1 MRLVL
6 ASTSPRR
13 MDLLT
18 LLGHPFEV
26 CAPSFVERLDPR
38 RSAEEQVREFALEKA
53 ASCADHFPEDLVLG
67 SDTVIA
73 LDDEVIGKPRDIA
86 DAEAMLRRL
95 MGRTHTVLTGVAL
108 LCRRRNIRETA
119 VACVRV
125 VMKRWDD
132 ERLAAY
138 LRTRESLGKAGA
150 YSIQGAAGDL
160 IERIDG
166 DFTAAVGLPLR
177 SVASMLETH
186 GMRLVTDIEALY
198 RTRPYPNWSSFAP

>member
-13 MDLLT
+13 QELLT

-38 RSAEEQVREFALEKA
+38 RSAEDQVREFALHKA
-53 ASCADHFPEDLVLG
+53 ASCAERFPETLVLG

-73 LDDEVIGKPRDIA
+73 LDDEVIGKPRDLV
-86 DAEAMLRRL
+86 DAETMLRRL
-95 MGRTHTVLTGVAL
+95 MGRAHSVLTGVAL
-108 LCRRRNIRETA
+108 LCRRRDVREVA
-119 VACVRV
+119 VACVSV

-150 YSIQGAAGDL
+150 YSIQGGAGEL

-177 SVASMLETH
+177 LVASMLERH
-186 GMRLVTDIEALY
+186 GVRPMTDIEALY
-198 RTRPYPNWSSFAP
+198 RVRPYPNWSVFSS